1 MLFACLYIPD
11 FPVQAAL
18 RNSDCNLAEQPAAIL
33 DGPESLLKVFAVND
47 AARRSGIDRGM
58 TRLQAETCIG
68 IVLRKRSPI
77 QEESSQA
84 VLVECAY
91 GFSPRVESA
100 APGIVIADLTG
111 TESLLGAPRQI
122 GRALQRCAEQCGFIA
137 KVGVASNPDT
147 ALHAASG
154 MEGIA
159 VIAPGKES
167 VSLSRLPIEVLNP
180 DASILDVLDSWGIRD
195 FGALAGLPPIS
206 LVERLGQQ
214 GLILQRLARGEVQRE
229 IVPCEPPLSIQE
241 CIELEEAIDLLE
253 PLAFVLNRLLE
264 QATARLRA
272 RSLATDVIHV
282 TLELEVHPD
291 RQLKGSPC
299 ASVREPYERN
309 LKLPVPTQDSKLL
322 LKLLQLDLA
331 QHPPKAPVKK
341 ITLVTDVALLRH
353 TQTGL
358 FEPLAPE
365 PGQLEITLSRL
376 NAVVG
381 EKDAEGRLRV
391 GAPEVLD
398 SHAPDNFEV
407 RPFRS
412 LEPVTIHECLP
423 SPQLALRIFR
433 PPVSARVEV
442 KQGNPAGV
450 VFNGSKGKVLIA
462 AGPWRSNGRWWN
474 RREQWDREEWDVT
487 LGGDTVAGIYR
498 IFRDSLSGLWFV
510 EGMYD

>member
-1 MLFACLYIPD
+1 MLFGCLYIPD
-11 FPVQAAL
+11 FPVQVAL
-18 RNSDCNLAEQPAAIL
+18 RNTNCDPAKQPAAIL
-33 DGPESLLKVFAVND
+33 DGPESLLKVCAVND
-47 AARRSGIDRGM
+47 AARRCGIDRGM
-58 TRLQAETCIG
+58 TRLQAEICVG
-68 IVLRKRSPI
+68 IVLRKRLPV

-84 VLVECAY
+84 ALVDCGY
-91 GFSPRVESA
+91 GFSPRVEST
-100 APGIVIADLTG
+100 APGTVIVDLVG
-111 TESLLGAPRQI
+111 AERLLGTPQQI
-122 GRALQRCAEQCGFIA
+122 GRGLQKRAEECGFIA
-137 KVGVASNPDT
+137 KVGVARNPDT
-147 ALHAASG
+147 ALHAAIG
-154 MEGIA
+154 MDGIA

-167 VSLSRLPIEVLNP
+167 ACLSRLPIEVLNP
-180 DASILDVLDSWGIRD
+180 DAGILDVLDSWGIRD
-195 FGALAGLPPIS
+195 FGSLAALPPIA

-214 GLILQRLARGEVQRE
+214 GIILQQLARGEVQRQ

-241 CIELEEAIDLLE
+241 SIDLEEAIDLFE

-282 TLELEVHPD
+282 TLELEVHHD

-299 ASVREPYERN
+299 ASVREPYERY

-341 ITLVTDVALLRH
+341 IIVVAEPALLRH

-365 PGQLEITLSRL
+365 PGQLEITLARL
-376 NAVVG
+376 KAVVG
-381 EKDAEGRLRV
+381 EKDAEDRLRV

-398 SHAPDNFEV
+398 SHAPDNFQV

-412 LEPVTIHECLP
+412 SEPVTIHDCLP
-423 SPQLALRIFR
+423 SPQLALRMFR
-433 PPVSARVEV
+433 PPLSARVEV
-442 KQGNPAGV
+442 KHAVPAEV
-450 VFNGSKGKVLIA
+450 VFNGGKGKVLIA

-474 RREQWDREEWDVT
+474 RRDQWDRDEWDIT
-487 LGGDTVAGIYR
+487 LGGDTVAGFYR
-498 IFRDSLSGLWFV
+498 IFRDSLSGQWFV